1 MDKLRVFLAFAISA
15 VCFSAADAN
24 AAAYNHR
31 ATRLGN
37 PATRFAP
44 PLQHKDDIRKRF
56 ADPNLTEDIKDICR
70 QDGWKGDFAD
80 LFAAAQSAEVKK
92 IFIPKGTIMPAM
104 SARHRGTGKPRNMKK
119 VLWAGDEP
127 ITASA
132 FHFTS
137 NGRKYR
143 CVMPWPCSNFFIE
156 DHGAARTTLAIDCT
170 SPERQFTGRPMKVC
184 FVVKNTGV
192 ADEPGATVR
201 VPVPAG
207 ATVKAVSD
215 GAVISGGNILWKL
228 GNLASGKGKEI
239 CAEIVTTK
247 PGPIHFNA
255 LLNGENAAVTD
266 CACETKVL
274 GVYALLVEVIDLED
288 PVRFGDEVNY
298 VITVTN
304 QGEQSHTNVRVVAEL
319 PEDQEFVSGAGETDV
334 SANGKRL
341 VMSPVPTLLGK
352 ATATWKVKTRA
363 VNNSGATELTDT
375 RFKVEFSSDQITNPI
390 KEQEA
395 TQLY

>member
-1 MDKLRVFLAFAISA
+1 MDKLRVLFAFAFA
-15 VCFSAADAN
+15 AAGFSAADSN
-24 AAAYNHR
+24 AADYNHR

-44 PLQHKDDIRKRF
+44 PLHHKDEIRERF
-56 ADPNLTEDIKDICR
+56 ADPKLTADIKSICN
-70 QDGWKGDFAD
+70 QDGWRGDFAD
-80 LFAAAQSAEVKK
+80 LFAAAQSAEVKQ
-92 IFIPKGTIMPAM
+92 IYIPKGTIMPAM
-104 SARHRGTGKPRNMKK
+104 SSRKNGKPRNMTK
-119 VLWAGDEP
+119 VLWAGDQP

-137 NGRKYR
+137 KGRKYR

-156 DHGAARTTLAIDCT
+156 DHGSARTTLAIDCT

-192 ADEPGATVR
+192 ADEPAATVT
-201 VPVPAG
+201 VPLPIG
-207 ATVKAVSD
+207 TRVKAVSD
-215 GAVISGGNILWKL
+215 GAEVVDGKIVWSL
-228 GNLASGKGKEI
+228 GNLAAGKGKEV
-239 CAEIVTTK
+239 CAEIVTAR
-247 PGPIHFNA
+247 PGPVSFNA
-255 LLNGENAAVTD
+255 LLKGQNASVTD

-288 PVRFGDEVNY
+288 PVRFGGEVDY

-304 QGEQSHTNVRVVAEL
+304 QGEQSHSNVRVVAEL
-319 PEDQEFVSGAGETDV
+319 PGDQEFVSGAGESV
-334 SANGKRL
+334 VNSEGKMITM
-341 VMSPVPTLLGK
+341 VPVPTLVGK

-363 VNNSGATELTDT
+363 VNNSGATGLTDT